1 MHLVIIMELNKKL
14 LLASGSLSRKKIMER
29 ANLDFEIVLSD
40 IDEDKI
46 KKYIGKVDSMEKA
59 INYVKI
65 LAYEKGKSL
74 KDKLNNSV
82 ILSADT
88 IAFLDNEILEKPKD
102 EKDARRI
109 FNMLSDTVHY
119 AITGVSII
127 TEDFEDNFAII
138 SEVRVKNIE
147 EELQNVLVKDKLT
160 YTYAG
165 GYCIDGML
173 KDKVIVCKEDFNNV
187 MGLPIE
193 IIIKKL
199 KEAGY
204 DFSKQ
209 N

>member
-1 MHLVIIMELNKKL
+1 MELNKKL
-14 LLASGSLSRKKIMER
+14 VLASGSLSRKKIMER

-46 KKYIGKVDSMEKA
+46 KENIGKVDSIEKA

-74 KDKLNNSV
+74 KDKLDDSV

-127 TEDFEDNFAII
+127 TKDFEDNFAVV

-147 EELQNVLVKDKLT
+147 EELQDILVQDKLT

-173 KDKVIVCKEDFNNV
+173 KDKVVVEKEDFNNV

-193 IIIKKL
+193 VIIKKF

-204 DFSKQ
+204 DFSK
-209 N
+209 